1 MRSTKKY
8 NKLEKIKDK
17 DGGKSQCTKMLE
29 VTIKNKEL
37 KKRMV
42 EWKALQHE
50 CQQELKK
57 EEAWNEVN
65 HAY

>member
-1 MRSTKKY
+1 
-8 NKLEKIKDK
+8 LEKIEEK
-17 DGGKSQCTKMLE
+17 DGGKSQCMKMLE
-29 VTIKNKEL
+29 VTIKNKVL

-50 CQQELKK
+50 CQELKK
-57 EEAWNEVN
+57 KEAWNEAN